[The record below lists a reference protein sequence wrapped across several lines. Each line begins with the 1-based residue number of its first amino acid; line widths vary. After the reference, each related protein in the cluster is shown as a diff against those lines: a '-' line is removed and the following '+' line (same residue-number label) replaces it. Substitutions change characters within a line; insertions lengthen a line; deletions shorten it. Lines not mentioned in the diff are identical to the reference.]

1 MTKANIYE
9 KLTEIFRDIFD
20 DDTIELQE
28 TTSSED
34 IDGWDSLEHINIV
47 VAVEQTFSIKFTM
60 DEVTGMKN
68 IGEMVDIIM
77 SKL

>member
-68 IGEMVDIIM
+68 IGEMVEIIM